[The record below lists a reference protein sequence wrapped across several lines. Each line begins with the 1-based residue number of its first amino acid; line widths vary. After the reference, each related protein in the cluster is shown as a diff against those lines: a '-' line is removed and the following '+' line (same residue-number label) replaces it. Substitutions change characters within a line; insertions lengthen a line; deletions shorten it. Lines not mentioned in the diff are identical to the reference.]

1 MFYVLI
7 AIYDDLTSIVGRF
20 ANAFRLLRSDESDA
34 SDAVFRRTALE
45 VGDAVRS
52 SVLSLISSAPAKNE
66 LFHYASTAQLLK
78 CGKAIH

>member
-20 ANAFRLLRSDESDA
+20 ANAFRLLRSDE